1 MQIFWG
7 KYFMQKRRLHF
18 LKRNKIKRGQLR
30 LLIDQISLSKIEVKV
45 TQKVEY

>member
-1 MQIFWG
+1 MQIFRG
-7 KYFMQKRRLHF
+7 KYLMQKRRLHF
-18 LKRNKIKRGQLR
+18 LKEIKSKEGQLR